1 MDYTV
6 VIPKP
11 VLKIFSSIPQRD
23 RARIVTKLQVLEIKP
38 NPIGSLKLEGYD
50 NQYRIRVGD
59 YRIRNLINHNQ
70 NEIAILDI
78 AHRKEIYKKK

>member
-1 MDYTV
+1 MDYKV

-11 VLKIFSSIPQRD
+11 VLKLFASIPQKD
-23 RARIVTKLQVLEIKP
+23 KARIITKLQVLEINP

-59 YRIRNLINHNQ
+59 YRIRYLINHIQ